1 MPRKGKGGARTSP
14 PGTIHS
20 NRTDMVQPARAKT
33 GQTYGVAG
41 AQIAAQQAMPL
52 PAAPPTP
59 TPGGPP
65 SAAGGGANP
74 LAVLAGLPGLT
85 DPTQRPNEPLTSGL
99 PIGAGPNGP
108 GAPAS
113 PGTSLIRK
121 MIAAGNG
128 DPVLFQL
135 LAEAERA
142 EPPNSYAAIPPAP
155 PGPTG

>member
-1 MPRKGKGGARTSP
+1 
-14 PGTIHS
+14 
-20 NRTDMVQPARAKT
+20 MVQPARAKT

-41 AQIAAQQAMPL
+41 DQIAAQQALPL
-52 PAAPPTP
+52 PAAPPSP
-59 TPGGPP
+59 TPGGQP

-74 LAVLAGLPGLT
+74 LAVLAGLPGLM
-85 DPTQRPNEPLTSGL
+85 DPSMRPDEPLTAGL
-99 PIGAGPNGP
+99 PIGPGPNGP

-113 PGTSLIRK
+113 PGTALIRK

-142 EPPNSYAAIPPAP
+142 EPPNSYSAVPPLP
-155 PGPTG
+155 PG